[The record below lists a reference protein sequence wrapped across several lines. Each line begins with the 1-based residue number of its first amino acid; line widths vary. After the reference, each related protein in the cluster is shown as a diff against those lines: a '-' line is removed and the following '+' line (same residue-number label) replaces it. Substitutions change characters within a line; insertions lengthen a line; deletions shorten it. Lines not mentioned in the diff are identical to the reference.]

1 MSNQFLTNYT
11 EVTFLDK
18 LKDNLRHCNSF
29 DFSVS
34 FIKRAGLVLLY
45 KDIEA
50 AIERG
55 CKGRILTSTYQNFT
69 DIESLNSFYALMKK
83 YSNFQCH
90 LDYESFHDNGYVT
103 LGYHSKG
110 YLFEFADHRELI
122 VGSSNITRYA
132 LLKNIEWDVAV
143 SDCYE
148 SGIYDEAKREFEEK
162 WKATEVLDK
171 ELINKYAQKLNYAI
185 ERWDMDYDLSV
196 SKIKPNY
203 MQKKA
208 LKELNR
214 YRAIGVSRALT
225 IASAGSG
232 KTYLA
237 AFDALNFNPNRL
249 LYIVHEGSILKKS
262 LETFQEVFGNK
273 VTYGIYSG
281 TSKQSNAQF
290 VFATNITMCNTLA
303 LFQKDEFDYIV
314 IDECHHATAQT
325 YKKIIQYFQ
334 PEFLLG
340 LTATPERLDNQD
352 VFELFDHNVP
362 YELRLRDAIAN
373 DLVVPFQYYGIRDQ
387 LVDYGLSDNEER
399 RMIAQLAKEEHCDF
413 LSEQI
418 EKHRPTGKL
427 KALAFCRN
435 VTHARMMCEALGER
449 YKTAYLIGRND
460 IGERIRAY
468 NDLQD
473 DAKELEILFTVD
485 ILNEGVDIPGVNMV
499 LFLRPTE
506 STTIFIQQLG
516 RGLRKYPNKEFVT
529 VLDFIGNSYK
539 RSVQIAFALGS
550 LSENFVMEKRLM
562 ASLVK
567 DDFTAL
573 GLTNYGV
580 EIHIDDLSKEEIL
593 NYIDKENFNAIKY
606 LKQDYWNFKKYINA
620 EFYPKHM
627 DYINNDCA
635 PDLIRFMSVKTQS
648 RKNCSYYNFLKGIG
662 EENLPIFTERQVAFA
677 NYLSGLL
684 PLVRVHEYQI
694 VKYLLTGRKTYQ
706 ELKMYLEEAVPEFTQ
721 EQLDHALKYLQFTKY
736 NEADNSICLDV
747 AFDDQF
753 LEYIEDLIEYGL
765 TRYVID
771 IGNETGF
778 KLWQTYRMD
787 QVQLKLLKN
796 PANNQVGTYYY
807 DDYVVIFASLKKDLD
822 EADKL
827 NYKDKFL
834 QPDLFQWETMTSL
847 PQSHYERLIR
857 SKFAYVFIR
866 KVKSENG
873 LVLPFTYVGKG
884 KFTNPRKT
892 IGDNGTYLFD
902 IHMENTL
909 PEYLQYDFG
918 LTKE

>member
-1 MSNQFLTNYT
+1 MEHQFLTNYT
-11 EVTFLDK
+11 EITFLDK
-18 LKDNLRHCNSF
+18 IKDNLRHCKSF

-34 FIKRAGLVLLY
+34 FIKKAGLVLLF

-50 AIERG
+50 AVERG
-55 CKGRILTSTYQNFT
+55 CKGRIITPTYQNFT
-69 DIESLNSFYALMKK
+69 DIESLKSFYALMGRC
-83 YSNFQCH
+83 SNFQCH
-90 LDYESFHDNGYVT
+90 LDYESFHGTDYST

-110 YLFEFADHRELI
+110 YLFEFDDHRELVI
-122 VGSSNITRYA
+122 GSSNITRYA
-132 LLKNIEWDVAV
+132 LLKNIEWDVSVKDYFVNGA
-143 SDCYE
+143 
-148 SGIYDEAKREFEEK
+148 YDDALKEFEEK
-162 WKATEVLDK
+162 WSATELLNA
-171 ELINKYAQKLNYAI
+171 ELIVKYAQRLSYAI
-185 ERWDMDYDLSV
+185 ERWDMNYDLSA

-214 YRAIGVSRALT
+214 YRAIGVNRALT

-237 AFDALNFNPNRL
+237 AFDALNFNPKRL
-249 LYIVHEGSILKKS
+249 LYIVYEGSILRKS
-262 LETFQEVFGNK
+262 LETFQEVFGKN
-273 VTYGIYSG
+273 VSYGIYSG
-281 TSKQSNAQF
+281 TSKESDADF
-290 VFATNITMCNTLA
+290 VFATNITMCKTLE
-303 LFQKDEFDYIV
+303 LFSKNEFDYII
-314 IDECHHATAQT
+314 IDECHHATAET
-325 YKKIIQYFQ
+325 YKKIIGYFE

-340 LTATPERLDNQD
+340 LTVTPERLDNQD

-373 DLVVPFQYYGIRDQ
+373 DLVVPFKYFGIRDK
-387 LVDYGLSDNEER
+387 LVDYGLTENEER
-399 RMIAQLAKEEHCDF
+399 RMIAQIAKEDHCDF
-413 LSEQI
+413 IAEQI
-418 EKHRPTGKL
+418 EKHRPQGKL

-449 YKTAYLIGRND
+449 YHTAYLTGRND
-460 IGERIRAY
+460 IGERVRSY
-468 NDLQD
+468 NDLQND
-473 DAKELEILFTVD
+473 GHNLEILFTVD

-516 RGLRKYPNKEFVT
+516 RGLRKYTNKEYVT

-550 LSENFVMEKRLM
+550 LSENFVMEKRLL

-573 GLTNYGV
+573 DLADYGV

-593 NYIDKENFNAIKY
+593 EYIDKENFNALKY
-606 LKQDYWNFKKYINA
+606 LKQDYFNFKKYIGS
-620 EFYPKHM
+620 EFYPRHV

-635 PDLIRFMSVKTQS
+635 PDLIRFMSIKT
-648 RKNCSYYNFLKGIG
+648 RGKKNCSYYNFLRGIG
-662 EENLPIFTERQVAFA
+662 EENLPVFTEKQIDFI

-694 VKYLLTGRKTYQ
+694 VKLLIDGPKTYR
-706 ELKMYLEEAVPEFTQ
+706 EIEMYLTETVQGFVPAEL
-721 EQLDHALKYLQFTKY
+721 EHALTYLQFVEK
-736 NEADNSICLDV
+736 DKDILRLSV
-747 AFDDQF
+747 PMDDQL
-753 LEYIEDLIEYGL
+753 LEYVQDLIEYGL
-765 TRYVID
+765 IRYVID
-771 IGNETGF
+771 NGNETGF
-778 KLWQTYRMD
+778 KLWLNYRMD

-796 PANNQVGTYYY
+796 PGNIMVGTYYY
-807 DDYVVIFASLKKDLD
+807 DDYVVIFASLKKDLE

-834 QPDLFQWETMTSL
+834 QPDLFQWESMTNL
-847 PQSHYERLIR
+847 PQSHLEKLMK
-857 SKFAYVFIR
+857 STFAHVFIR
-866 KVKSENG
+866 KMTTENG

-884 KFTNPRKT
+884 KMSNPRKT
-892 IGDNGTYLFD
+892 DGDNGTYLFD
-902 IHMENTL
+902 IHMENEL

-918 LTKE
+918 LMKE

>member
-1 MSNQFLTNYT
+1 MEHQFLTNYT
-11 EVTFLDK
+11 EITFLDK
-18 LKDNLRHCNSF
+18 IKDNLRHCKSF

-34 FIKRAGLVLLY
+34 FIKKAGLVLLF

-50 AIERG
+50 AVERG
-55 CKGRILTSTYQNFT
+55 CKGRIITSTYQNFT
-69 DIESLNSFYALMKK
+69 DIESLKSFYALMGRC
-83 YSNFQCH
+83 SNFQCH
-90 LDYESFHDNGYVT
+90 LDYESFHGTDYST

-110 YLFEFADHRELI
+110 YLFEFDDHRELVI
-122 VGSSNITRYA
+122 GSSNITRYA
-132 LLKNIEWDVAV
+132 LLKNIEWDVSV
-143 SDCYE
+143 KDYFVN
-148 SGIYDEAKREFEEK
+148 GVYDDALKEFEEK
-162 WKATEVLDK
+162 WAATELLNA
-171 ELINKYAQKLNYAI
+171 ELIVKYAQRLSYAI
-185 ERWDMDYDLSV
+185 ERWDMDYDLSA

-214 YRAIGVSRALT
+214 YRAIGVNRALT

-237 AFDALNFNPNRL
+237 AFDALNFNPKRL
-249 LYIVHEGSILKKS
+249 LYIVHEGSILRKS
-262 LETFQEVFGNK
+262 LETFQEVFGKN
-273 VTYGIYSG
+273 VSYGIYSG
-281 TSKQSNAQF
+281 TSKQSDADF
-290 VFATNITMCNTLA
+290 VFATNITMCKTLE
-303 LFQKDEFDYIV
+303 LFSKNEFDYII
-314 IDECHHATAQT
+314 IDECHHATAET
-325 YKKIIQYFQ
+325 YKKIIGYFE

-340 LTATPERLDNQD
+340 LTATPERMDNQD

-373 DLVVPFQYYGIRDQ
+373 DLVVPFKYFGIRDK
-387 LVDYGLSDNEER
+387 LVDYGLTGNEER
-399 RMIAQLAKEEHCDF
+399 RMIAQMAKEDHCDF
-413 LSEQI
+413 IAEQI
-418 EKHRPTGKL
+418 EKHRPQGKL

-449 YKTAYLIGRND
+449 YHTAYLTGRND
-460 IGERIRAY
+460 IGERVRAY
-468 NDLQD
+468 NDLQN
-473 DAKELEILFTVD
+473 DAHNLEILFTVD

-516 RGLRKYPNKEFVT
+516 RGLRKYTNKEYVT

-550 LSENFVMEKRLM
+550 LSENFVMEKRLL

-573 GLTNYGV
+573 GLADYGV

-593 NYIDKENFNAIKY
+593 EYIDKENFNSLKY
-606 LKQDYWNFKKYINA
+606 LKQDYFNFKKYIGS
-620 EFYPKHM
+620 EFYPRHV

-635 PDLIRFMSVKTQS
+635 PDLIRFMSIKT
-648 RKNCSYYNFLKGIG
+648 RGKKNCSYYNFLRGIG
-662 EENLPIFTERQVAFA
+662 EENLPVFTEKQIDFI

-694 VKYLLTGRKTYQ
+694 VKLLLDGPKTYQ
-706 ELKMYLEEAVPEFTQ
+706 EIVMYLTETVQGFVPAEL
-721 EQLDHALKYLQFTKY
+721 EHALTYLQFVEK
-736 NEADNSICLDV
+736 DRDILRLSV
-747 AFDDQF
+747 PMDDQL
-753 LEYIEDLIEYGL
+753 LEYVQDLIEYGL
-765 TRYVID
+765 IRYVID
-771 IGNETGF
+771 NGNETGF
-778 KLWQTYRMD
+778 KLWLNYRMD

-796 PANNQVGTYYY
+796 PGNIMVGTYYY
-807 DDYVVIFASLKKDLD
+807 DDYVVIFASLKKDLE

-834 QPDLFQWETMTSL
+834 QPDLFQWESMTNL
-847 PQSHYERLIR
+847 PQSHLEKLMK
-857 SKFAYVFIR
+857 STFAHVFIR
-866 KVKSENG
+866 KMTTENG

-884 KFTNPRKT
+884 KMSNPRKT
-892 IGDNGTYLFD
+892 DGDNGTYLFD
-902 IHMENTL
+902 IHMENEL

>member
-1 MSNQFLTNYT
+1 MEHQFLTNYT
-11 EVTFLDK
+11 EITFLDK
-18 LKDNLRHCNSF
+18 IKDNLRHCKSF

-34 FIKRAGLVLLY
+34 FIKKAGLVLLF

-50 AIERG
+50 AVERG
-55 CKGRILTSTYQNFT
+55 CKGRIITSTYQNFT
-69 DIESLNSFYALMKK
+69 DIESLKSFYALMGRC
-83 YSNFQCH
+83 SNFQCH
-90 LDYESFHDNGYVT
+90 LDYESFHGTDYST

-110 YLFEFADHRELI
+110 YLFEFDDHRELVI
-122 VGSSNITRYA
+122 GSSNITRYA
-132 LLKNIEWDVAV
+132 LLKNIEWDVSVKDYFVNGA
-143 SDCYE
+143 
-148 SGIYDEAKREFEEK
+148 YDDALKEFEEK
-162 WKATEVLDK
+162 WSATELLNA
-171 ELINKYAQKLNYAI
+171 ELIVKYAQRLSYAI
-185 ERWDMDYDLSV
+185 ERWDMDYDLSA

-214 YRAIGVSRALT
+214 YRAIGVNRALT

-237 AFDALNFNPNRL
+237 AFDALNFNPKRL
-249 LYIVHEGSILKKS
+249 LYIVHEGSILRKS
-262 LETFQEVFGNK
+262 LETFQEVFGKN
-273 VTYGIYSG
+273 VSYGIYSG
-281 TSKQSNAQF
+281 TSKQSDADF
-290 VFATNITMCNTLA
+290 VFATNITMCKTLE
-303 LFQKDEFDYIV
+303 LFSKNEFDYII
-314 IDECHHATAQT
+314 IDECHHATAET
-325 YKKIIQYFQ
+325 YKKIIGYFE

-340 LTATPERLDNQD
+340 LTATPERMDNQD

-373 DLVVPFQYYGIRDQ
+373 DLVVPFKYFGIRDK
-387 LVDYGLSDNEER
+387 LVDYGLTGNEER
-399 RMIAQLAKEEHCDF
+399 RMIAQMAKEDHCDF
-413 LSEQI
+413 IAEQI
-418 EKHRPTGKL
+418 EKHRPQGKL

-449 YKTAYLIGRND
+449 YHTAYLTGRND
-460 IGERIRAY
+460 IGERVRAY
-468 NDLQD
+468 NDLQN
-473 DAKELEILFTVD
+473 DAHNLEILFTVD

-516 RGLRKYPNKEFVT
+516 RGLRKYTNKEYVT

-550 LSENFVMEKRLM
+550 LSENFVMEKRLL

-573 GLTNYGV
+573 GLADYGV

-593 NYIDKENFNAIKY
+593 EYIDKENFNSLKY
-606 LKQDYWNFKKYINA
+606 LKQDYFNFKKYIGS
-620 EFYPKHM
+620 EFYPRHV

-635 PDLIRFMSVKTQS
+635 PDLIRFMSIKT
-648 RKNCSYYNFLKGIG
+648 RGKKNCSYYNFLKGIG
-662 EENLPIFTERQVAFA
+662 EENLPVFTEKQIDFI

-694 VKYLLTGRKTYQ
+694 VKLLLDGPKTYQ
-706 ELKMYLEEAVPEFTQ
+706 EIVMYLTEKVQGFVLAELEHVLT
-721 EQLDHALKYLQFTKY
+721 YLQFVEKDK
-736 NEADNSICLDV
+736 NILRLSV
-747 AFDDQF
+747 PMDDQL
-753 LEYIEDLIEYGL
+753 LEYVQDLIEYGL
-765 TRYVID
+765 IRYVID
-771 IGNETGF
+771 NGNETGF
-778 KLWQTYRMD
+778 KLWLNYRMD

-796 PANNQVGTYYY
+796 PGNIMVGTYYY
-807 DDYVVIFASLKKDLD
+807 DDYVVIFASLKKDLE

-834 QPDLFQWETMTSL
+834 QPDLFQWESMTNL
-847 PQSHYERLIR
+847 PQSHLEKLMK
-857 SKFAYVFIR
+857 STFAHVFIR
-866 KVKSENG
+866 KMTTENG

-884 KFTNPRKT
+884 KMSNPRKT
-892 IGDNGTYLFD
+892 DGDNGTYLFD
-902 IHMENTL
+902 IHMENEL

>member
-1 MSNQFLTNYT
+1 MEHQFLTNYT
-11 EVTFLDK
+11 DITFLDK
-18 LKDNLRHCNSF
+18 IKDNLRHCKSF

-34 FIKRAGLVLLY
+34 FIKKAGLVLLF

-50 AIERG
+50 AVERG
-55 CKGRILTSTYQNFT
+55 CKGRIITSTYQNFT
-69 DIESLNSFYALMKK
+69 DIESLKSFYALMGRC
-83 YSNFQCH
+83 SNFQCH
-90 LDYESFHDNGYVT
+90 LDYESFHGTDYST

-110 YLFEFADHRELI
+110 YLFEFDDHRELVI
-122 VGSSNITRYA
+122 GSSNITRYA
-132 LLKNIEWDVAV
+132 LLKNIEWDVSVKDYFVNGA
-143 SDCYE
+143 
-148 SGIYDEAKREFEEK
+148 YDDALKEFEEK
-162 WKATEVLDK
+162 WDATELLDA
-171 ELINKYAQKLNYAI
+171 ELIVKYAQRLSYAI
-185 ERWDMDYDLSV
+185 ERWDMDYDLSA

-214 YRAIGVSRALT
+214 YRAIGVNRALT

-237 AFDALNFNPNRL
+237 AFDALNFNPKRL
-249 LYIVHEGSILKKS
+249 LYIVHEGSILRKS
-262 LETFQEVFGNK
+262 LETFQEVFGKN
-273 VTYGIYSG
+273 VSYGIYSG
-281 TSKQSNAQF
+281 TSKESDADF
-290 VFATNITMCNTLA
+290 VFATNITMCKTLE
-303 LFQKDEFDYIV
+303 LFSKDEFDYII
-314 IDECHHATAQT
+314 IDECHHATAET
-325 YKKIIQYFQ
+325 YKKIIGYFE

-373 DLVVPFQYYGIRDQ
+373 DLVVPFKYFGIRDK
-387 LVDYGLSDNEER
+387 LVDYGLTGNEER
-399 RMIAQLAKEEHCDF
+399 RMIAQMAKEDHCDF
-413 LSEQI
+413 IAEQI
-418 EKHRPTGKL
+418 EKHRPQGKL

-449 YKTAYLIGRND
+449 YHTAYLTGRND
-460 IGERIRAY
+460 IGERVRAY
-468 NDLQD
+468 NDLQN
-473 DAKELEILFTVD
+473 DAHNLEILFTVD

-516 RGLRKYPNKEFVT
+516 RGLRKYTNKEYVT

-550 LSENFVMEKRLM
+550 LSENFVMEKRLL

-573 GLTNYGV
+573 GLADYGV

-593 NYIDKENFNAIKY
+593 EYIDKENFNALKY
-606 LKQDYWNFKKYINA
+606 LKQDYFNFKKYIGS
-620 EFYPKHM
+620 EFYPRHV

-635 PDLIRFMSVKTQS
+635 PDLIRFMSIKT
-648 RKNCSYYNFLKGIG
+648 RGKKNCSYYNFLRGIG
-662 EENLPIFTERQVAFA
+662 EENLPVFTEKQIDFI

-684 PLVRVHEYQI
+684 PLVRVHEYRI
-694 VKYLLTGRKTYQ
+694 VKLLIDGPKTYR
-706 ELKMYLEEAVPEFTQ
+706 EIVMYLTETVQGFVPAEL
-721 EQLDHALKYLQFTKY
+721 EHALTYLQFVEK
-736 NEADNSICLDV
+736 DKDILRLSV
-747 AFDDQF
+747 PMDDQL
-753 LEYIEDLIEYGL
+753 LEYVQDLIEYGL
-765 TRYVID
+765 ICYVID
-771 IGNETGF
+771 NGNETGF
-778 KLWQTYRMD
+778 RLWLNYRMD

-796 PANNQVGTYYY
+796 PGNIMVGTYYY
-807 DDYVVIFASLKKDLD
+807 DDYVVIFASLKKDLE

-834 QPDLFQWETMTSL
+834 QPDLFQWESMTNL
-847 PQSHYERLIR
+847 PQSHLEKLMK
-857 SKFAYVFIR
+857 STFAHVFIR
-866 KVKSENG
+866 KVTTENG

-884 KFTNPRKT
+884 KMLNPRKT
-892 IGDNGTYLFD
+892 DGDNGTYLFD
-902 IHMENTL
+902 IHMENEL

>member
-1 MSNQFLTNYT
+1 MEHQFLTNYT
-11 EVTFLDK
+11 EITFLDK
-18 LKDNLRHCNSF
+18 IKDNLRHCKSF

-34 FIKRAGLVLLY
+34 FIKKAGLVLLF

-50 AIERG
+50 AVERG
-55 CKGRILTSTYQNFT
+55 CKGRIITSTYQNFT
-69 DIESLNSFYALMKK
+69 DIESLKSFYALMGRC
-83 YSNFQCH
+83 SNFQCH
-90 LDYESFHDNGYVT
+90 LDYESFHGTDYST

-110 YLFEFADHRELI
+110 YLFEFDDHRELVI
-122 VGSSNITRYA
+122 GSSNITRYA
-132 LLKNIEWDVAV
+132 LLKNIEWDVSVKDYFVNGA
-143 SDCYE
+143 
-148 SGIYDEAKREFEEK
+148 YDDALKEFEEK
-162 WKATEVLDK
+162 WSATELLNA
-171 ELINKYAQKLNYAI
+171 ELIVKYAQRLSYAI
-185 ERWDMDYDLSV
+185 ERWDMDYDLSA

-214 YRAIGVSRALT
+214 YRAIGVNRALT

-237 AFDALNFNPNRL
+237 AFDALNFNPKRL
-249 LYIVHEGSILKKS
+249 LYIVHEGSILRKS
-262 LETFQEVFGNK
+262 LETFQEVFGKN
-273 VTYGIYSG
+273 VSYGIYSG
-281 TSKQSNAQF
+281 TSKQSDADF
-290 VFATNITMCNTLA
+290 VFATNITMCKTLE
-303 LFQKDEFDYIV
+303 LFSKNEFDYII
-314 IDECHHATAQT
+314 IDECHHATAET
-325 YKKIIQYFQ
+325 YKKIIGYFE

-373 DLVVPFQYYGIRDQ
+373 DLVVPFKYFGIRDK
-387 LVDYGLSDNEER
+387 LVDYGLTGNEER
-399 RMIAQLAKEEHCDF
+399 RMIAQMAKEDHCDF
-413 LSEQI
+413 IAEQI
-418 EKHRPTGKL
+418 EKHRPQGKL

-449 YKTAYLIGRND
+449 YHTAYLTGRND
-460 IGERIRAY
+460 IGERVRAY
-468 NDLQD
+468 NDLQN
-473 DAKELEILFTVD
+473 DAHNLEILFTVD

-516 RGLRKYPNKEFVT
+516 RGLRKYTNKEYVT

-550 LSENFVMEKRLM
+550 LSENFVMEKRLL
-562 ASLVK
+562 ASLVR

-573 GLTNYGV
+573 GLADYGV

-593 NYIDKENFNAIKY
+593 EFIDKENFNALKY
-606 LKQDYWNFKKYINA
+606 LKQDYFNFKKYIGS
-620 EFYPKHM
+620 EFYPRHV

-635 PDLIRFMSVKTQS
+635 PDLIRFMSIKT
-648 RKNCSYYNFLKGIG
+648 RGKKNCSYYNFLRGIG
-662 EENLPIFTERQVAFA
+662 EENLPVFTEKQIDFI

-694 VKYLLTGRKTYQ
+694 VKLLLDGPKTYQ
-706 ELKMYLEEAVPEFTQ
+706 EIVMYLTETVQGFVLAELEHVLT
-721 EQLDHALKYLQFTKY
+721 YLQFVEKDK
-736 NEADNSICLDV
+736 NILRLSV
-747 AFDDQF
+747 PMDDQL
-753 LEYIEDLIEYGL
+753 LEYVQDLIEYGL
-765 TRYVID
+765 IRYVID
-771 IGNETGF
+771 NGNETGF
-778 KLWQTYRMD
+778 KLWLNYRMD

-796 PANNQVGTYYY
+796 PGNIMVGTYYY
-807 DDYVVIFASLKKDLD
+807 DDYVVIFASLKKDLE

-834 QPDLFQWETMTSL
+834 QPDLFQWESMTNL
-847 PQSHYERLIR
+847 PQSHLEKLMK
-857 SKFAYVFIR
+857 STFAHVFIR
-866 KVKSENG
+866 KMTTENG

-884 KFTNPRKT
+884 KMSNPRKT
-892 IGDNGTYLFD
+892 DGDNGTYLFD
-902 IHMENTL
+902 IHMENEL

>member
-1 MSNQFLTNYT
+1 MEHQFLTNYT
-11 EVTFLDK
+11 EITFLDK
-18 LKDNLRHCNSF
+18 IKDNLRHCKSF

-34 FIKRAGLVLLY
+34 FIKKAGLVLLF

-50 AIERG
+50 AVERG
-55 CKGRILTSTYQNFT
+55 CKGRIITSTYQNFT
-69 DIESLNSFYALMKK
+69 DIESLKSFYALMGRC
-83 YSNFQCH
+83 SNFQCH
-90 LDYESFHDNGYVT
+90 LDYESFHGTDYST

-110 YLFEFADHRELI
+110 YLFEFDDHRELVI
-122 VGSSNITRYA
+122 GSSNITRYA
-132 LLKNIEWDVAV
+132 LLKNIEWDVSVKDYFVNGA
-143 SDCYE
+143 
-148 SGIYDEAKREFEEK
+148 YDDALKEFEEK
-162 WKATEVLDK
+162 WSATELLNA
-171 ELINKYAQKLNYAI
+171 ELIAKYAQRLSYAI
-185 ERWDMDYDLSV
+185 ERWDMDYDLSA

-214 YRAIGVSRALT
+214 YRAIGVNRALT

-237 AFDALNFNPNRL
+237 AFDALNFNPKRL
-249 LYIVHEGSILKKS
+249 LYIVHEGSILRKS
-262 LETFQEVFGNK
+262 LETFQEVFGKN
-273 VTYGIYSG
+273 VSYGIYSG
-281 TSKQSNAQF
+281 TSKQSDADF
-290 VFATNITMCNTLA
+290 VFATNITMCKTLE
-303 LFQKDEFDYIV
+303 LFSKNEFDYII
-314 IDECHHATAQT
+314 IDECHHATAET
-325 YKKIIQYFQ
+325 YKKIIGYFE

-373 DLVVPFQYYGIRDQ
+373 DLVVPFKYFGIRDK
-387 LVDYGLSDNEER
+387 LVDYGLTGNEER
-399 RMIAQLAKEEHCDF
+399 RMIAQMAKEDHCDF
-413 LSEQI
+413 IAEQI
-418 EKHRPTGKL
+418 EKHRPQGKL

-449 YKTAYLIGRND
+449 YHTAYLTGRND
-460 IGERIRAY
+460 IGERVRAY
-468 NDLQD
+468 NDLQN
-473 DAKELEILFTVD
+473 DAHNLEILFTVD

-516 RGLRKYPNKEFVT
+516 RGLRKYTNKEYVT

-550 LSENFVMEKRLM
+550 LSENFVMEKRLL

-573 GLTNYGV
+573 GLADYGV

-593 NYIDKENFNAIKY
+593 EYIDKENFNALKY
-606 LKQDYWNFKKYINA
+606 LKQDYFNFKKYIGS
-620 EFYPKHM
+620 EFYPRHV

-635 PDLIRFMSVKTQS
+635 PDLIRFMSIKT
-648 RKNCSYYNFLKGIG
+648 RGKKNCSYYNFLRGIG
-662 EENLPIFTERQVAFA
+662 EENLPVFTEKQIDFI

-694 VKYLLTGRKTYQ
+694 VKLLIDGPKTYR
-706 ELKMYLEEAVPEFTQ
+706 EIEMYLTETVQGFVLAELEHVLT
-721 EQLDHALKYLQFTKY
+721 YLQFVEK
-736 NEADNSICLDV
+736 DKDILRLSV
-747 AFDDQF
+747 PMDDQL
-753 LEYIEDLIEYGL
+753 LEYVQDLIEYGL
-765 TRYVID
+765 IRYVID
-771 IGNETGF
+771 NGNETGF
-778 KLWQTYRMD
+778 KLWLNYRMD

-796 PANNQVGTYYY
+796 PGNIMVGTYYY
-807 DDYVVIFASLKKDLD
+807 DDYVVIFASLKKDLE

-834 QPDLFQWETMTSL
+834 QPDLFQWESMTNL
-847 PQSHYERLIR
+847 PQSHLEKLMK
-857 SKFAYVFIR
+857 STFAHVFIR
-866 KVKSENG
+866 KMTTENG

-884 KFTNPRKT
+884 KMSNPRKT
-892 IGDNGTYLFD
+892 DGDNGTYLFD
-902 IHMENTL
+902 IHMENEL

>member
-1 MSNQFLTNYT
+1 MEHQFLTNYT
-11 EVTFLDK
+11 DITFLDK
-18 LKDNLRHCNSF
+18 IKDNLRHCKSF

-34 FIKRAGLVLLY
+34 FIKKAGLVLLF

-50 AIERG
+50 AVERG
-55 CKGRILTSTYQNFT
+55 CKGRIITSTYQNFT
-69 DIESLNSFYALMKK
+69 DIESLKSFYALMGRCP
-83 YSNFQCH
+83 NFQCH
-90 LDYESFHDNGYVT
+90 LDYESFHGTDYST

-110 YLFEFADHRELI
+110 YLFEFDDHREFVI
-122 VGSSNITRYA
+122 GSSNITRYA
-132 LLKNIEWDVAV
+132 LLKNIEWDVSVKDYFVNGA
-143 SDCYE
+143 
-148 SGIYDEAKREFEEK
+148 YDDALKEFEEK
-162 WKATEVLDK
+162 WDATELLDA
-171 ELINKYAQKLNYAI
+171 ELIVKYAQRLSYAI
-185 ERWDMDYDLSV
+185 ERWDMDYDLSA

-214 YRAIGVSRALT
+214 YRAIGVNRALT

-237 AFDALNFNPNRL
+237 AFDALNFNPKRL
-249 LYIVHEGSILKKS
+249 LYIVHEGSILRKS
-262 LETFQEVFGNK
+262 LETFQEVFGKN
-273 VTYGIYSG
+273 VSYGIYSG
-281 TSKQSNAQF
+281 TSKESDADF
-290 VFATNITMCNTLA
+290 VFATNITMCKTLE
-303 LFQKDEFDYIV
+303 LFSKDEFDYII
-314 IDECHHATAQT
+314 IDECHHATAET
-325 YKKIIQYFQ
+325 YKKIIGYFE

-373 DLVVPFQYYGIRDQ
+373 DLVVPFKYFGIRDK
-387 LVDYGLSDNEER
+387 LVDYGLTGNEER
-399 RMIAQLAKEEHCDF
+399 RMIAQMAKEDHCDF
-413 LSEQI
+413 IAEQI
-418 EKHRPTGKL
+418 EKHRPQGKL

-449 YKTAYLIGRND
+449 YHTAYLTGRND
-460 IGERIRAY
+460 IGERVRAY
-468 NDLQD
+468 NDLQN
-473 DAKELEILFTVD
+473 DAHNLEILFTVD

-516 RGLRKYPNKEFVT
+516 RGLRKYTNKEYVT

-550 LSENFVMEKRLM
+550 LSENFVMEKRLL

-573 GLTNYGV
+573 GLADYGV

-593 NYIDKENFNAIKY
+593 EYIDKENFNALKY
-606 LKQDYWNFKKYINA
+606 LKQDYFNFKKYIGS
-620 EFYPKHM
+620 EFYPRHV

-635 PDLIRFMSVKTQS
+635 PDLIRFMSIKT
-648 RKNCSYYNFLKGIG
+648 RGKKNCSYYNFLRGIG
-662 EENLPIFTERQVAFA
+662 EENLPVFTEKQIDFI

-694 VKYLLTGRKTYQ
+694 VKLLIDGPKTYR
-706 ELKMYLEEAVPEFTQ
+706 EIVMYLTETVQGFVPE
-721 EQLDHALKYLQFTKY
+721 ELEHALTYLQFVEK
-736 NEADNSICLDV
+736 DKDILKLSV
-747 AFDDQF
+747 HMDDQL
-753 LEYIEDLIEYGL
+753 LEYVQDLIEYGL
-765 TRYVID
+765 IRYVID
-771 IGNETGF
+771 NGNETGF
-778 KLWQTYRMD
+778 KLWMNYRMD

-796 PANNQVGTYYY
+796 PGNIMVGTYYY
-807 DDYVVIFASLKKDLD
+807 DNYVVIFASLKKDL
-822 EADKL
+822 EEEDKL

-834 QPDLFQWETMTSL
+834 QPDLFQWESMTNL
-847 PQSHYERLIR
+847 PQSHLEKLMK
-857 SKFAYVFIR
+857 STFAHVFIR
-866 KVKSENG
+866 KVTTENG

-884 KFTNPRKT
+884 KMSNPRKT
-892 IGDNGTYLFD
+892 DGDNGTYLFD
-902 IHMENTL
+902 IHMENEL